1 MSSER
6 EASGLQASRAGS
18 TVLARMIQR
27 TRELRPSLEPVIQP
41 LFAPRTDGFVSGPDP
56 APDAPSP
63 YQPPPD
69 SLLPDVLALEAFPPY
84 VRWPDARQREALRSE
99 TTSAGVLLPEALD
112 AALADLPES
121 SATSTRG
128 GRRHP
133 PGGRG
138 RASGTGA
145 PAAPE
150 FPSPA
155 DGSASAT
162 GAFAA
167 GFDAEAAL
175 VSGDRP
181 ALLAPAPL
189 APALLAPGPP
199 PRREN
204 PAAQRGYRSAARV
217 PADQEGAPGPAVTI
231 TIGHIEVRAAA
242 PAARPPRPEA
252 PPRPKPA
259 FRPQTT
265 LAGFLDGGAG
275 GSGRR

>member
-1 MSSER
+1 MSSEH
-6 EASGLQASRAGS
+6 EASGPQASRAGS
-18 TVLARMIQR
+18 TVLARMIRR

-63 YQPPPD
+63 DQPPPD
-69 SLLPDVLALEAFPPY
+69 SLPPDVLALEAFPPY
-84 VRWPDARQREALRSE
+84 VRRPDARQREALPSE

-138 RASGTGA
+138 RASGTAA
-145 PAAPE
+145 PAAHE

-155 DGSASAT
+155 DGSAPAA

-167 GFDAEAAL
+167 GFDAEAGL

-181 ALLAPAPL
+181 ALL

-204 PAAQRGYRSAARV
+204 PAAQRGHRSAAGV

-265 LAGFLDGGAG
+265 LADFLDGGAG